1 MEVVMEVVTEVE
13 MEVKMMK
20 AEAEAEA
27 EAEAQMVRERLRRR
41 DARRGVLHEHL
52 LQQLARLRRRAP
64 LRQLEPPRDELLVA
78 HLERV
83 RGRGSADRRGRRAP
97 LRPGAEPR
105 WPEVPP
111 VLRSSREDPDRDGE
125 TGRGGQRGGLLA
137 SSGPLRGRGRRPRSH
152 LERRLVE
159 QVHLVAHHGARHPV
173 ELGGGGAL
181 LRQVDQRLAFAGGQ
195 SSGP

>member
-27 EAEAQMVRERLRRR
+27 EAQTVRERLRRR

-64 LRQLEPPRDELLVA
+64 LRQLEPARDELLVA
-78 HLERV
+78 HLARG

-111 VLRSSREDPDRDGE
+111 VLRSSREDPNRDGE
-125 TGRGGQRGGLLA
+125 TGRG
-137 SSGPLRGRGRRPRSH
+137 
-152 LERRLVE
+152 
-159 QVHLVAHHGARHPV
+159 
-173 ELGGGGAL
+173 
-181 LRQVDQRLAFAGGQ
+181 
-195 SSGP
+195 